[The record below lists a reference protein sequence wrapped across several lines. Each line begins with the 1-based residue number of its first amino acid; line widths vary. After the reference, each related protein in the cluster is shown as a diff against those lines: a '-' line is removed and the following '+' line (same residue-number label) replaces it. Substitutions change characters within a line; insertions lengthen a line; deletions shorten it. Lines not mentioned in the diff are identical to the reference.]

1 MGMSRRRKMENW
13 QKDLLK
19 EVIVIVLE
27 FIAKEVKNK
36 GN

>member
-1 MGMSRRRKMENW
+1 MENW